1 MRGVATANAL
11 QLYNGLNMTMLI
23 GDVSTSMSLE
33 QLWKA
38 AEPYIIGVWK
48 YRKPGEPA
56 RWSATYLVD
65 GAYWDAGLSDTAE
78 EALMKVILQRSHQ
91 VRKR

>member
-1 MRGVATANAL
+1 MLVGSISS
-11 QLYNGLNMTMLI
+11 NM
-23 GDVSTSMSLE
+23 SFE

-48 YRKPGEPA
+48 YRKPGEPV

-65 GAYWDAGLSDTAE
+65 GAYWDAGLSETVE
-78 EALMKVILQRSHQ
+78 EALMRVILQRSHQ
-91 VRKR
+91 VRKGLK